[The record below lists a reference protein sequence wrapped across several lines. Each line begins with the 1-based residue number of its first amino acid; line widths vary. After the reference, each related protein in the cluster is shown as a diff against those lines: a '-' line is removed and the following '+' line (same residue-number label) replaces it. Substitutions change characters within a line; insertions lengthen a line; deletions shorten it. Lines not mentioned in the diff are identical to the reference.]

1 MFLSAGVEVCCSCLA
16 VSGAVVTKLS
26 LALLEAVKVYISFE
40 ICLLVLASQVQI
52 FLVASSR

>member
-1 MFLSAGVEVCCSCLA
+1 M
-16 VSGAVVTKLS
+16 TKLS